1 MVGFAPNMCLHH
13 TSQVWRVS
21 WISRNDLENWPSR
34 SNFKVKCDF
43 FAVFYHFSC
52 LGITKDVSIDVNFAK
67 LITHDDILGI
77 FKECFCSHNV
87 LLG

>member
-1 MVGFAPNMCLHH
+1 MHQISVYTM
-13 TSQVWRVS
+13 QVKYCEIHGLVEMTLKL
-21 WISRNDLENWPSR
+21 DLQGQISR
-34 SNFKVKCDF
+34 SNVIFCCF

-52 LGITKDVSIDVNFAK
+52 LDIPQDVYIDVNFAK
-67 LITHDDILGI
+67 LITYDNILGI